1 MYRWA
6 KLLPI
11 KAPDV
16 TSSRT
21 ERERDLGDA
30 VSLRDLIRGM
40 PALSCVVDCAT
51 TCFALHNFFRNIFTF
66 FLYHST
72 SSTVLFYRNTL
83 WTSYPEM
90 SLDLGFLFVI
100 VLL

>member
-1 MYRWA
+1 MYRWE

-40 PALSCVVDCAT
+40 PALSCVVD
-51 TCFALHNFFRNIFTF
+51 
-66 FLYHST
+66 
-72 SSTVLFYRNTL
+72 
-83 WTSYPEM
+83 
-90 SLDLGFLFVI
+90 
-100 VLL
+100 

>member
-1 MYRWA
+1 M
-6 KLLPI
+6 LPI

-40 PALSCVVDCAT
+40 PALSCVVDCAA
-51 TCFALHNFFRNIFTF
+51 TCFALHDFFSQYIYIFCIIQLRQ
-66 FLYHST
+66 LYSFIETHSG
-72 SSTVLFYRNTL
+72 R
-83 WTSYPEM
+83 
-90 SLDLGFLFVI
+90 VI
-100 VLL
+100 LKCLLILVSCL

>member
-1 MYRWA
+1 MRKHSQSHVTNFLQQRNQREMYRWE

-40 PALSCVVDCAT
+40 PALSCVVD
-51 TCFALHNFFRNIFTF
+51 
-66 FLYHST
+66 
-72 SSTVLFYRNTL
+72 
-83 WTSYPEM
+83 
-90 SLDLGFLFVI
+90 
-100 VLL
+100 